1 MELSRKNSRR
11 NSENWCTNTMKK
23 TKTEMCVVCGGA
35 SFRASKNAKCDA
47 CFGQGYQTWQLVEP
61 EKVKKIDDV

>member
-1 MELSRKNSRR
+1 
-11 NSENWCTNTMKK
+11 MKK

-35 SFRASKNAKCDA
+35 SFRASKMAKCEA

-61 EKVKKIDDV
+61 EKKQNDTVQRLLDFT